1 MMFLLR
7 LASELRIRQADPEAV
22 VVLSDEDPG
31 GRSSRRRITIQVGNI
46 RMRRRGIRL
55 DGPVNALAV
64 ADGVAGH
71 HHRSGRRTSHRWA
84 RRRRVTAATQWKWTH
99 EQLVV
104 SRARS
109 EVHPK
114 FAVAAR

>member
-1 MMFLLR
+1 
-7 LASELRIRQADPEAV
+7 
-22 VVLSDEDPG
+22 
-31 GRSSRRRITIQVGNI
+31 
-46 RMRRRGIRL
+46 MRRRGIRL

-71 HHRSGRRTSHRWA
+71 HHRSGRRTSNRWA
-84 RRRRVTAATQWKWTH
+84 RRRRVTRATQWKWTH

-109 EVHPK
+109 EVHAK
-114 FAVAAR
+114 FAIAARGDDVRQGHNIAVLIEASAADRHTLRVIAGGRPLWLQVVDGG